1 MLARPSRTRFA
12 SVLLTALCLG
22 PAFGV
27 DSVAAAVTSSVVG
40 VWSEPQAG
48 YGFLDAA
55 VAGARSSVELSIY
68 ELRDPTL
75 EAALVARAHAGV
87 DVRVVL
93 NYDYDG
99 HEENAAAFALLRGG
113 GVHVVW
119 APSGQIFHA
128 KYLVIDRARL
138 FVGSGNLVASDYPS
152 TRDVWVEDVS
162 GRDVAAA
169 AATFAQDFGHRSA
182 APISAGGLVWSPGS
196 TGALVALIGSARH
209 SLLVENEEMASAPVE
224 SALDAAAR
232 RGVSVEVVMTADPS
246 WTNALRHLAAAGVQV
261 RLLSASQVYVHAK
274 VICADCTA
282 TAGRV
287 FVGSENFSTSSLSH
301 NRELGVITTSLSA
314 VRVVASDV
322 RADFAL
328 GTALGS
334 SSVTTTKPSG
344 AGVTIT
350 SLIATIARGSY
361 ESLSAHAPRA
371 HQSCSLSVVLP
382 SGRVSEARGLG
393 AAVSDASG
401 GLLWRWDI
409 GTSTDPGRA
418 TATVTCPGASASKTF
433 VITT

>member
-1 MLARPSRTRFA
+1 MFARPSRTRFA

-87 DVRVVL
+87 DVRVIL

-99 HEENAAAFALLRGG
+99 HEENAAALALLRGG

-169 AATFAQDFGHRSA
+169 AATFAHVTPSMSCSRKIVACSSSSTPKA
-182 APISAGGLVWSPGS
+182 AFATATANADRLSITFRFQ
-196 TGALVALIGSARH
+196 TGTNDLDSRAEADLGRLVALMQLPNYSQMAVSLIGYSGVAGEYEDDRVL
-209 SLLVENEEMASAPVE
+209 SQDRAEAVRIRLKAAGLQNVTAVGVGPAGAIACN
-224 SALDAAAR
+224 LDPKTTVQNQR
-232 RGVSVEVVMTADPS
+232 VEV
-246 WTNALRHLAAAGVQV
+246 WLRK
-261 RLLSASQVYVHAK
+261 R
-274 VICADCTA
+274 
-282 TAGRV
+282 
-287 FVGSENFSTSSLSH
+287 
-301 NRELGVITTSLSA
+301 
-314 VRVVASDV
+314 
-322 RADFAL
+322 
-328 GTALGS
+328 
-334 SSVTTTKPSG
+334 PM
-344 AGVTIT
+344 
-350 SLIATIARGSY
+350 
-361 ESLSAHAPRA
+361 
-371 HQSCSLSVVLP
+371 
-382 SGRVSEARGLG
+382 
-393 AAVSDASG
+393 
-401 GLLWRWDI
+401 
-409 GTSTDPGRA
+409 
-418 TATVTCPGASASKTF
+418 
-433 VITT
+433 